1 MRTNL
6 CLPLLAVGSVLLL
19 ARCASDESD
28 GRPVPGT
35 VESTNSKTSENN
47 TPRTNPNP
55 NPEPASNPP
64 GPSSDYH
71 PVGSTPAQ

>member
-1 MRTNL
+1 MRTKL
-6 CLPLLAVGSVLLL
+6 FLPLLAVGGAFVL

-64 GPSSDYH
+64 GPDSDSH
-71 PVGSTPAQ
+71 PVGSTPPQ